1 MHVFFIF
8 LNVYLYIFLCAYFCS
23 NHVLTF
29 CLAID
34 ELSEVE
40 EPKDETEEVEEENNE
55 KSGAF
60 FSNTIY
66 VNDHRTNTSLHH

>member
-1 MHVFFIF
+1 M
-8 LNVYLYIFLCAYFCS
+8 
-23 NHVLTF
+23 
-29 CLAID
+29 D

-60 FSNTIY
+60 FSNTVY
-66 VNDHRTNTSLHH
+66 RNMSLVIIINLRGRYLTYGEGAIC